1 MIEPV
6 PLTTAQKKVLG
17 LKKTIGSKKQQQKK
31 KQKRN
36 EMREY
41 RRIYN
46 NSRNIRD

>member
-31 KQKRN
+31 NKNGMKWGN
-36 EMREY
+36 TDVST
-41 RRIYN
+41 ITHK
-46 NSRNIRD
+46 IGH